1 MKLSLIVGASS
12 LVIGSLVGYDYGKS
26 SEESKW
32 LKAQKQYE
40 DKAKKKQ
47 SDLHKQIEEL
57 QNEAIKHK
65 NLAETYANDLRIASD
80 SLRES
85 TRSTADDMRAVIHA
99 EPSGNCNSA
108 AKTAILLTE
117 LLASCGRR
125 NEELAIAVDRHEA
138 AGKEC
143 ERQYNQV
150 KKAK

>member
-57 QNEAIKHK
+57 QNEAIKSRDSMQVDAA
-65 NLAETYANDLRIASD
+65 NLRDASD
-80 SLRES
+80 GLRES
-85 TRSTADDMRAVIHA
+85 AGQAADDMRAVIH
-99 EPSGNCNSA
+99 SGASCNCNSA

-125 NEELAIAVDRHEA
+125 NEGLAIAVDRHEA

-150 KKAK
+150 KNSK